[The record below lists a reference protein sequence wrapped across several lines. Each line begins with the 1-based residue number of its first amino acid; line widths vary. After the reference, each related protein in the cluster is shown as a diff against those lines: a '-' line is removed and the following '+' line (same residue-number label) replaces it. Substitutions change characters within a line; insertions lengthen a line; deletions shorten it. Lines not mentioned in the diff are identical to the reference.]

1 MPASEP
7 APPPA
12 IRPLYA
18 HYVLGILFLA
28 YVFNFVDR
36 QIISILLQP
45 IQNELQV
52 SDSWMGFLSGPAFA
66 IFYATLGVPIA
77 RLADLW
83 VRRNVI
89 AIGLALW
96 SGMTAVSGLV
106 TSFPQMA
113 AARIGVGVGEAALS
127 PPAHSLLADY
137 YPVERRATAL
147 GIYSMGI
154 HVGILFGVLAGGWL
168 EEFWGW
174 RRAFLVVGL
183 PGLLLALVVRF
194 TVREPARRSDH
205 PDAANETLPTTGE
218 VVRFLVSLRSF
229 RHLSFAAG
237 LTACS
242 GYAFASWA
250 PTFLRRVH
258 DMAGGELGTKYG
270 LVLGI
275 GGAIGSVLAG
285 VMADRLGRRDV
296 RWWLWVPAVAC
307 AGPIPFLFVFFFH
320 PDVDL
325 GLAIAFPGVM
335 IAAMYQGPV
344 FSTVQTLAPARMRA
358 MASGVLLFVINIIG
372 MGIGPQAVGWLNDG
386 PFAGFGDEAIRY
398 SLALM
403 GLVLGL
409 WAAVHFALA
418 ARALPGDL
426 RADPR

>member
-1 MPASEP
+1 M
-7 APPPA
+7 
-12 IRPLYA
+12 LG
-18 HYVLGILFLA
+18 VLFAA
-28 YVFNFVDR
+28 YVINFVDR

-45 IQNELQV
+45 IQDELQV

-77 RLADLW
+77 RLADVW
-83 VRRNVI
+83 VRRSVI
-89 AIGLALW
+89 AIGLFLW
-96 SGMTAVSGLV
+96 SGMTAASGLV
-106 TSFPQMA
+106 TSFAQMA

-137 YPVERRATAL
+137 FPVERRATAL

-174 RRAFLVVGL
+174 RRAFFVVGL
-183 PGLLLALVVRF
+183 PGIALAAVVRF
-194 TVREPARRSDH
+194 TVREPPRRIDPGQTTDARVPSV
-205 PDAANETLPTTGE
+205 AE
-218 VVRFLVSLRSF
+218 VVRFLLAMRSF
-229 RHLSFAAG
+229 RHLSLAAG

-258 DMAGGELGTKYG
+258 EMAGGELGTKYG
-270 LVLGI
+270 LVLGV

-285 VMADRLGRRDV
+285 VLADRLGRRDV
-296 RWWLWVPAVAC
+296 RWWLWVPAIGC
-307 AGPIPFLFVFFFH
+307 AGPLPFLLFFYFH
-320 PDVDL
+320 GDIDL
-325 GLAIAFPGVM
+325 ALAVAFPGLM

-358 MASGVLLFVINIIG
+358 LASGVLLFVINIIG

-386 PFAGFGDEAIRY
+386 VFAAHGDEAIRY
-398 SLALM
+398 SLASM
-403 GLVLGL
+403 GVVLGL
-409 WAAVHFALA
+409 WSCLHFALA

-426 RADPR
+426 AARGRG